1 MDKYVD
7 STSTLEFL
15 LMDSGLLPKPNET
28 WNTFIPK
35 EGDLALVEE
44 KEYIFSNGNW
54 EEKQWN
60 N

>member
-7 STSTLEFL
+7 SASTLEFL
-15 LMDSGLLPKPNET
+15 LMDSGLLPKPTET

-54 EEKQWN
+54 EEKQ
-60 N
+60 